1 MKQNKMGYA
10 PIPKLLISMAV
21 PMMFSMLIQ
30 ALYNI
35 VDSIFV
41 AMISEAQLE
50 LTAVSVAFPIQNLM
64 IAFASGFG
72 VGFTTLISKSL
83 GENDPKAA
91 KRAAAQGLLIELICA
106 VLFLIVGL
114 FFAEP
119 FFRSQTDNPQIIEY
133 GVQYLSICCIFSFGV
148 FVQISFEKMLQ
159 ATGKTV
165 LSMATQVVGAIIN
178 IILDPIFI
186 FGLGPIPA
194 MGISGAAI
202 ATVIGQI
209 CAAAVSVVF
218 HVAKNKEIRFSLR
231 DMKPHRR
238 SLGHILAVGT
248 PSVAMMAIGSVMTYL
263 LNKILFAFEA
273 VGEIAATVFGV
284 YFKLQSFVFMPVFG
298 LNNGMIPIIAYNY
311 GAKNKHRI
319 IATIKLAAIIAVSI
333 MLIGIVVFQFMPEK
347 LLAMFGAGGDMMTIG
362 CMALRK
368 ISLCFIF
375 AGFCIIITAS
385 FQALGNGVYSLII
398 SFVRQ
403 LVVLIPAAY
412 IIANTL
418 GIDHV
423 WFAFPIAEFV
433 AMVICISLFVVIYKK
448 RIRPL
453 PDGE

>member
-1 MKQNKMGYA
+1 MEKNKMGYA

-21 PMMFSMLIQ
+21 PMMFSMLVQ

-83 GENDPKAA
+83 GENNPKAA
-91 KRAAAQGLLIELICA
+91 KRAAAQGLFIELICA
-106 VLFLIVGL
+106 VIFLTVGL

-133 GVQYLSICCIFSFGV
+133 GTQYLSVCCIFGFGV
-148 FVQISFEKMLQ
+148 FVQIAFEKMLQ
-159 ATGKTV
+159 ATGRTL
-165 LSMATQVVGAIIN
+165 LSMATQVVGAVIN

-194 MGISGAAI
+194 MGIKGAAI

-209 CAAAVSVVF
+209 SAAAAAVVF
-218 HVAKNKEIRFSLR
+218 HLAKNKEIRFSLQ
-231 DMKPHRR
+231 DMKPHGR
-238 SLGHILAVGT
+238 SLYHILAVGT

-311 GAKNKHRI
+311 GAKNRRRI
-319 IATIKLAAIIAVSI
+319 VSTIKLAATIAVSI
-333 MLIGIVVFQFMPEK
+333 MLIGIAVFQLMPEK
-347 LLAMFGAGGDMMTIG
+347 LLALFGASGDMMEIG
-362 CMALRK
+362 CMALKK

-418 GIDHV
+418 GIAHV
-423 WFAFPIAEFV
+423 WYAFPMAEFV
-433 AMVICISLFVVIYKK
+433 AMAICVSLFAVIYKK